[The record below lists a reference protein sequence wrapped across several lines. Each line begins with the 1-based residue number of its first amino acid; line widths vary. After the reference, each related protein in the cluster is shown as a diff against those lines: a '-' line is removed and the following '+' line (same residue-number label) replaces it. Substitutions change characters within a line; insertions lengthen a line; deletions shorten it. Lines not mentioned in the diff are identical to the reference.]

1 MNKKFSTLLAGVAL
15 FGAMS
20 ANATTPVTS
29 LQKTN
34 DGLYQLEVDDA
45 GAKKY
50 LSMSETGALYLE
62 DDVISSNLAKSLWCV
77 EVIEE
82 GFGKAPIFD
91 FTNKATG
98 QRLDIQY
105 AGTHLEGLAGG
116 TPTTTPDVVA
126 PLDSTFVGGE
136 ISGWAFSTQYT
147 ANLQGK
153 RTLYSYFKAD
163 SVIGLIKDAAG
174 DKIMV
179 KKMSAADAYA
189 DAEAT
194 GGTALTK
201 FTLVEADVIRLG
213 ANEINTYLGMQ
224 AADKGVALKFDPDEM
239 GEKLPVA
246 NPFNGKNAGKFFA
259 EDFGDADYVYIYNAD
274 SSYLR
279 VDTAIVNESGEK
291 FRAFLWDNLTY
302 AKLQASEA
310 AGGAPSNPADSISRS
325 TLKDQYAFAFSYY
338 PSKDSLIIQVKEAL
352 DYAETAVAGSHWV
365 TDADAT
371 KLPGFVDPTDPTDI
385 GENNFVT
392 VQDLIKGKVR
402 IVTLYD
408 KKETDINLGFKG
420 CEAGYNGRT
429 SVADGLYFIMNQKG
443 QYLASP
449 IHKNGTS
456 LEWVTVKADEQL
468 PAHMPAY
475 QWVVLK
481 KNTGDKVKDYSPVN
495 VTNREYPTQTTLSQL
510 MQAEGAK
517 YMTASDA
524 LYQSED
530 SLIFVQVKD
539 AEGVKGNAAL
549 IAEAYQDT
557 LLGYK
562 NIPDAKFFLDEYT
575 FKYLHPYATG
585 ENSKYLA
592 KGDGKDSLLNVL
604 NGKDAFRLVEKKWAT
619 FGYAGTAAELNRA
632 GIKKLYRV
640 SYSIQLK
647 DAFMGEAAED
657 KYAMSKY
664 FGAPADSFFFKENN
678 HHEGECFYAIVKA
691 NDTNLDNVKAGVTDD
706 ILDATVKVQPL
717 GETRTS
723 AFAINPDNTPLYRRF
738 NNVNLDESA
747 TDGRDSLRFFENVRK
762 EYLMDENNREGGLMD
777 ANVDYVG
784 MWTADKATGLA
795 FQIDTAWVG
804 RGHGYIKPQYLISVN
819 HKDFEGVEGSPC
831 TEGAPHI
838 KPDGTLTDDPMEC
851 KHAHPAIPGFERA
864 KYLVSFQDSVVLYGQ
879 DKPYAD
885 IAGGYTRVGFVE
897 GIRIADTLWVLP
909 AEYRSVAN
917 DKIDF
922 KELAK
927 VDSTMRADYGVG
939 IKNRLDGDDHKNYTW
954 SFRYVHPENA
964 ANVTAEGKENSFLFE
979 SNNYDGEKIAPENA
993 AWLKIQNGCVVLT
1006 KDPSLFSNAKT
1017 GGDGALIFNVENKEN
1032 DELATDN
1039 EEIATSEVTVIAQ
1052 QGAVRVANAA
1062 GKKVIVTNIL
1072 GQTVA
1077 NTVITSSDATIAA
1090 PQGVVVVAVEGEE
1103 AVKAIVK

>member
-15 FGAMS
+15 LGAMS

-45 GAKKY
+45 GTKKY

-62 DDVISSNLAKSLWCV
+62 DAVVSKNLAKSLWCV

-105 AGTHLEGLAGG
+105 AGTHLEGLGGG
-116 TPTTTPDVVA
+116 TPTTTPNVVA

-147 ANLQGK
+147 ANLQTK

-189 DAEAT
+189 DAEAS

-259 EDFGDADYVYIYNAD
+259 EDFGDPDYVYVLNAD

-291 FRAFLWDNLTY
+291 FRAFFWDNLTY
-302 AKLQASEA
+302 AKLQASKNA
-310 AGGAPSNPADSISRS
+310 LGAPLNPADSISRS
-325 TLKDQYAFAFSYY
+325 TLKGQYAFAFSYY

-365 TDADAT
+365 VDVATT
-371 KLPGFVDPTDPTDI
+371 KLPGSVDPTDPTDI

-481 KNTGDKVKDYSPVN
+481 KNTNDKVAAYSPVN
-495 VTNREYPTQTTLSQL
+495 VINREYPSQNTLSQL

-539 AEGVKGNAAL
+539 AEGVKDNAAL

-562 NIPDAKFFLDEYT
+562 NIKDAKFFLDEYT

-592 KGDGKDSLLNVL
+592 KGEGKDSLLNVM
-604 NGKDAFRLVEKKWAT
+604 NGKDAFRLVEKKWAQ
-619 FGYAGTAAELNRA
+619 FGYNGTAAELNRA

-691 NDTNLDNVKAGVTDD
+691 NDINLADVKAGVTDD

-738 NNVNLDESA
+738 NNVNLDESV
-747 TDGRDSLRFFENVRK
+747 TDGRDSLRFFERVRE
-762 EYLMDENNREGGLMD
+762 EYLMDENNRKGGLMD

-804 RGHGYIKPQYLISVN
+804 RGRGYIKPQYLISVAHN
-819 HKDFEGVEGSPC
+819 DFEGTPGKAC
-831 TEGAPHI
+831 TEEGPHVD
-838 KPDGTLTDDPMEC
+838 KDGNITDAEHC
-851 KHAHPAIPGFERA
+851 VHATPAIPGFERA
-864 KYLVSFQDSVVLYGQ
+864 KYVVSFQDSVALYGQ

-897 GIRIADTLWVLP
+897 GIRVADTLWILP

-927 VDSTMRADYGVG
+927 ADSTMRADYGVG
-939 IKNRLDGDDHKNYTW
+939 IKNRLDGDEHKNYTW

-979 SNNYDGEKIAPENA
+979 SNNYDSEKIAPENA
-993 AWLKIQNGCVVLT
+993 AWLKIQNGCIVLT
-1006 KDPSLFSNAKT
+1006 DNTSTFSNAKT

-1052 QGAVRVANAA
+1052 NGAVRIANAE
-1062 GKKVIVTNIL
+1062 GKKVVITNIL